1 VQPTPFRMRS
11 TSLLVAAL
19 LVLLVTSA
27 HQPAPVA
34 LKPVEPVV
42 APLQGSLGVLHTTV
56 ATQNASSHAYSQS
69 VPGRIPPGVSY
80 YTQSVSSYTGLTA
93 YANISDLSIGGDEW
107 FNGSKNGA
115 GEAAIRLSGVVY
127 SSKAGVFEAVFA
139 ALLTQWGPN
148 SYYLVFQDQVWNE
161 SSTCSGP
168 GTYDAVSQ
176 VSGNGSVSQAFPGCF
191 GTRYQYTAS
200 AETPVSAPFSLGLT
214 EELVPVNGALGV
226 AFNYSVRSAHLAE
239 KEVNDV
245 VTVYPGDQR
254 APAGFRVGGLTPLAF
269 NYDMELVLDAPLPEE
284 TVRINESSGALALYY
299 LSGAARG
306 EPQTVY
312 NYGLDALSGSY
323 GETVYTD
330 VSSPDH
336 PVALLATG
344 TLHESR
350 LWPLPILEN
359 YTVSQYP
366 PGGAVSLSTHFYYLD
381 PLNASY
387 APLTDGLVQV
397 YVDGE
402 YASSVGLR
410 SGLADY
416 VFQPDGEGYLNVT
429 IVYPASVSFGE
440 PTLRVTL
447 GFVSLTVQGAN
458 AGSQWVS
465 VLETLPNGSVTSL
478 EAPKGESFILIPN
491 GGLTLSASQPQAQP
505 GAAVRQGFYAW
516 VAPNGSVI
524 SVSPNIHLEE
534 PQSLV
539 AEYSVK
545 YLVVINDTPAGYN
558 NSEQWVKA
566 GGTITL
572 TTPAYV
578 YLGSNLERLVF
589 VDWSTGQTGNATIT
603 VNSPLNV
610 SANYKIQYLVYL
622 STPLTVL
629 VDKYFDNGS
638 TVSVTAPETLG
649 GTLLYPN
656 LFKAWAGTIT
666 SQSRTLRLNV
676 TQPYA
681 VEAVYG
687 ISYAR
692 ISAVQ
697 AFLALAVGAAF
708 VFYVQKKKL

>member
-1 VQPTPFRMRS
+1 
-11 TSLLVAAL
+11 
-19 LVLLVTSA
+19 
-27 HQPAPVA
+27 
-34 LKPVEPVV
+34 
-42 APLQGSLGVLHTTV
+42 
-56 ATQNASSHAYSQS
+56 
-69 VPGRIPPGVSY
+69 
-80 YTQSVSSYTGLTA
+80 
-93 YANISDLSIGGDEW
+93 
-107 FNGSKNGA
+107 
-115 GEAAIRLSGVVY
+115 
-127 SSKAGVFEAVFA
+127 
-139 ALLTQWGPN
+139 
-148 SYYLVFQDQVWNE
+148 
-161 SSTCSGP
+161 
-168 GTYDAVSQ
+168 
-176 VSGNGSVSQAFPGCF
+176 
-191 GTRYQYTAS
+191 
-200 AETPVSAPFSLGLT
+200 
-214 EELVPVNGALGV
+214 
-226 AFNYSVRSAHLAE
+226 
-239 KEVNDV
+239 
-245 VTVYPGDQR
+245 
-254 APAGFRVGGLTPLAF
+254 
-269 NYDMELVLDAPLPEE
+269 
-284 TVRINESSGALALYY
+284 
-299 LSGAARG
+299 
-306 EPQTVY
+306 
-312 NYGLDALSGSY
+312 
-323 GETVYTD
+323 
-330 VSSPDH
+330 
-336 PVALLATG
+336 
-344 TLHESR
+344 
-350 LWPLPILEN
+350 
-359 YTVSQYP
+359 
-366 PGGAVSLSTHFYYLD
+366 
-381 PLNASY
+381 
-387 APLTDGLVQV
+387 
-397 YVDGE
+397 
-402 YASSVGLR
+402 
-410 SGLADY
+410 
-416 VFQPDGEGYLNVT
+416 VT

>member
-1 VQPTPFRMRS
+1 M
-11 TSLLVAAL
+11 LVAAL

-168 GTYDAVSQ
+168 GTYDAVSS

-191 GTRYQYTAS
+191 GTRYQFTVSTA
-200 AETPVSAPFSLGLT
+200 TPVSAPFSLGLT
-214 EELVPVNGALGV
+214 EKIVPVEGALGI
-226 AFNYSVRSAHLAE
+226 AFNYSVRSAGTTE
-239 KEVNDV
+239 KGVNDV

-254 APAGFRVGGLTPLAF
+254 VSAGFRVGGLTPLAF
-269 NYDMELVLDAPLPEE
+269 NYDMELVLAAPLPEE
-284 TVRINESSGALALYY
+284 TVRINASSGVLALYY

-312 NYGLDALSGSY
+312 NYGPDALSGSY
-323 GETVYTD
+323 GATVYTD
-330 VSSPDH
+330 VSNPNQ
-336 PVALLATG
+336 PLAVLAG
-344 TLHESR
+344 GVLHESR
-350 LWPLPILEN
+350 LWPLPVFEN

-366 PGGAVSLSTHFYYLD
+366 PGGAVTLSAHFYYLD
-381 PLNASY
+381 ALNASY
-387 APLTDGLVQV
+387 VSLTDAAVQV
-397 YVDGE
+397 YVNGE
-402 YASSVGLR
+402 YASSVRLQ
-410 SGLADY
+410 SGSADY
-416 VFQPDGEGYLNVT
+416 VFQPDGEGYFNVT
-429 IVYPASVSFGE
+429 VVYPPSVSFGE
-440 PTLRVTL
+440 PTMRATIGFISLRVE
-447 GFVSLTVQGAN
+447 GVN
-458 AGSQWVS
+458 AASQPVS
-465 VLETLPNGSVTSL
+465 VSETLPNGSVISL
-478 EAPKGESFILIPN
+478 EAPTGESFILIPS
-491 GGLTLSASQPQAQP
+491 GGLTLSASQSPAQA
-505 GAAVRQGFYAW
+505 GAAVRQGFYGW
-516 VAPNGSVI
+516 VAPNGSII
-524 SVSPNIHLEE
+524 SASPSIHVQE

-539 AEYSVK
+539 AEYSVE

-558 NSEQWVKA
+558 NSEQWVNA

-578 YLGSNLERLVF
+578 YLGSNLERLAF

-603 VNSPLNV
+603 VDSPLNV

-622 STPLTVL
+622 STPLVVL
-629 VDKYFDNGS
+629 MDKYFDNGS
-638 TVSVTAPETLG
+638 TVVVTAPATLG

-656 LFKAWAGTIT
+656 VFKGWAGTIT

-681 VEAVYG
+681 DGAVYG

-692 ISAVQ
+692 VSAIQ
-697 AFLALAVGAAF
+697 AFVAIAAGAAF
-708 VFYVQKKKL
+708 VFYAQKKKL